1 MLNLSSDTIINDAF
15 ENPSVLKYLN
25 VAGIVVAA
33 AFCLYLVG
41 HLFKVGAHT
50 INGYNE
56 LKSAIANGK

>member
-1 MLNLSSDTIINDAF
+1 MLNLSSDNIINDAF
-15 ENPSVLKYLN
+15 ENPRVLKYLK
-25 VAGIVVAA
+25 VAGIVVASV
-33 AFCLYLVG
+33 FGLYLVG